1 MCPFR
6 WPVVQN
12 DIDLAKEVVAN
23 NPEKPC
29 DWDAVAIGLQ
39 SLFSRTVGKPVE
51 IKGRSCRERM
61 ERLLKKYKDDDAA
74 GWIIFLCPT
83 KLLPFIFKHDA

>member
-6 WPVVQN
+6 WPVMQN
-12 DIDLAKEVVAN
+12 DIDLVKEVVAN

-29 DWDAVAIGLQ
+29 DWDAIAVGLQ

-51 IKGRSCRERM
+51 IKGRSC
-61 ERLLKKYKDDDAA
+61 
-74 GWIIFLCPT
+74 
-83 KLLPFIFKHDA
+83 

>member
-12 DIDLAKEVVAN
+12 DINLAKEVVAN

-29 DWDAVAIGLQ
+29 DWDAIAIGLQ
-39 SLFSRTVGKPVE
+39 SLFSGTVGKPVE

-61 ERLLKKYKDDDAA
+61 ERLLKKYKDDDAVA
-74 GWIIFLCPT
+74 LKRYG
-83 KLLPFIFKHDA
+83 